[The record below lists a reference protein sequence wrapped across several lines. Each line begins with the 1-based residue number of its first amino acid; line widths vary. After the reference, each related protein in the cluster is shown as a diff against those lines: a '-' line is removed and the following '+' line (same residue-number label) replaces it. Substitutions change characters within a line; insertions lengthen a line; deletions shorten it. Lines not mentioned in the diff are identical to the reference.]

1 MSNTALGN
9 YEPQKKIEL
18 KIAASKMSKDE
29 RNKLR
34 AQLDEFDRDEELD
47 EACLAIIVI

>member
-1 MSNTALGN
+1 MSNTAMGR
-9 YEPQKKIEL
+9 YKAQKKIEL

-29 RNKLR
+29 CNKLS

-47 EACLAIIVI
+47 EAAV